1 MNIGDIDI
9 TPSRESISY
18 TGRTKHNIIHAI
30 NRIIESIGEKAKEDI
45 LACTN
50 LWSARWRAMEIFD
63 TVGRIGD
70 LADDV
75 LFEIEFNGQKVFEDG
90 SEFIKLKTDDD
101 ERLMIVRYT
110 KSKWR
115 ETCSREDVY
124 HIRAGKGHVFY
135 QDKKSGSVARIR
147 HLLREENE
155 GIVYL
160 IPNGKLEQ
168 VAKCLGCEPEYIT
181 NVTTLPAPPKQ
192 VSKTTSSSSY
202 VAGLDGLYKSKG
214 EGYNDWYEGT
224 FNVGVKEEDAYYI
237 IQTRGDMEIKGYNV
251 GTRYIKSALNV
262 LDSLGVDTSHLS
274 EKLFYVTPSKAKTMK
289 LEERDNWQDGLEYI
303 QNQIK
308 RQLVIMTKDLTLLHN
323 SSTGKWSIGNEH
335 TGRVATL
342 QELHPLLSSRG
353 DFYEFSK
360 LFHPDYSVDQD
371 LLTKLKETAQRL
383 KVWRDFADNLEE
395 NSSESLD
402 TDELYDSIV
411 EKYPMLQFA
420 TGWMSDEQLQ
430 VIASYIDSME
440 V

>member
-1 MNIGDIDI
+1 M
-9 TPSRESISY
+9 
-18 TGRTKHNIIHAI
+18 
-30 NRIIESIGEKAKEDI
+30 
-45 LACTN
+45 
-50 LWSARWRAMEIFD
+50 
-63 TVGRIGD
+63 
-70 LADDV
+70 
-75 LFEIEFNGQKVFEDG
+75 
-90 SEFIKLKTDDD
+90 
-101 ERLMIVRYT
+101 
-110 KSKWR
+110 
-115 ETCSREDVY
+115 
-124 HIRAGKGHVFY
+124 
-135 QDKKSGSVARIR
+135 
-147 HLLREENE
+147 
-155 GIVYL
+155 
-160 IPNGKLEQ
+160 
-168 VAKCLGCEPEYIT
+168 
-181 NVTTLPAPPKQ
+181 TTLSAPPKQ

-214 EGYNDWYEGT
+214 QGYNEWRAGT
-224 FNVGVKEEDAYYI
+224 YNVGVKEEDAYYI

-251 GTRYIKSALNV
+251 GTRYIKSALTV

-335 TGRVATL
+335 TGRVNTL
-342 QELHPLLSSRG
+342 EELHPLLNSRG
-353 DFYEFSK
+353 EFYEFSK
-360 LFHPDYSVDQD
+360 LFHPEYSVDKVVLSD
-371 LLTKLKETAQRL
+371 LKEVAQRL
-383 KVWRDFADNLEE
+383 RVWKDFADNLEE